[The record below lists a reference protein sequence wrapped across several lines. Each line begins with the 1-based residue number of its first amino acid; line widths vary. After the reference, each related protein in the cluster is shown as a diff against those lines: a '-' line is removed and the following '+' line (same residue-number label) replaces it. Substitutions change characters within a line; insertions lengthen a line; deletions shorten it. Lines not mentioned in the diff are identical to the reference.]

1 MKCPNC
7 GEELKQGYLYCEKC
21 GGEIHIVP
29 DFEPEIENSIIE
41 TLSAVAEELSP
52 ETPAPIGK
60 EEEDFVIESSKKV
73 GKRVFIALLFFAF
86 FVALVFRF
94 GFSKEVMTQDTRLEQ
109 LIAEAREEY
118 NQKNYKQAASTYEKI
133 LKSERKAEYLIYY
146 ADCLYEL
153 QEVDQALSNYYAAIE
168 IEPDNTMAYARI
180 IAMFEAD
187 EDYEEINRLLIASN
201 NETIQT
207 EFQNYMVLDPVFSY
221 SGGIYKKVIPLKITA
236 ATTGEVYYTLDGTD
250 PMKYGTLYT
259 SPVFLKSGSYHV
271 KAVYINNYGIC
282 SNVSEEKYEIEG
294 TRPEAPQIALQS
306 GQYTTPQMI
315 TVTVPQ
321 DCTVYYT
328 TDSSSPDENS
338 FIYGEPI
345 PMKEGVTNYHFIAI
359 SNEGVYSDVVARSYQ
374 LTIETV
380 LKAED
385 SVDRLKRRLIEIN
398 LIEDMDGS
406 LSYMSGKNIYVY
418 NSVQIIEDKIM
429 HVIFE
434 YYQEGDNYRN
444 MTGKIYCI
452 DVSNAFV
459 YKFVKDENGNEIL
472 EPV

>member
-7 GEELKQGYLYCEKC
+7 GEELKQGYLYCERC
-21 GGEIHIVP
+21 GEEIHIVP

-41 TLSAVAEELSP
+41 TLSAVAEEL
-52 ETPAPIGK
+52 APPLNEMVQT

-73 GKRVFIALLFFAF
+73 GKRVILALLFFAF
-86 FVALVFRF
+86 FAALVCRF
-94 GFSKEVMTQDTRLEQ
+94 GFSKEAMIQDSRLEQ
-109 LIAEAREEY
+109 QIAGAEQEY
-118 NQKNYKQAASTYEKI
+118 NQKNYKQAALAYEKI
-133 LKSERKAEYLIYY
+133 LKSERCAKHLISY

-153 QEVDQALSNYYAAIE
+153 NEIDQALSNYYAAIE
-168 IEPDNTMAYARI
+168 LEPDNTMAYARI
-180 IAMFEAD
+180 IAMYEAD
-187 EDYEEINRLLIASN
+187 EDYEEINRLLVACG
-201 NETIQT
+201 NEKIQT

-236 ATTGEVYYTLDGTD
+236 ATTGEIYYTLDGTD
-250 PMKYGTLYT
+250 PMKYGILYT

-282 SNVSEEKYEIEG
+282 SNITEAKYEIEG

-315 TVTVPQ
+315 TVTVP
-321 DCTVYYT
+321 DNCTVYYT

-345 PMKEGVTNYHFIAI
+345 PMKEGVTNYHFVAI
-359 SNEGVYSDVVARSYQ
+359 SSEGVYSDVVARSYQ
-374 LTIETV
+374 LKVETV

-385 SVDRLKRRLIEIN
+385 SVDRLKRRLRELN

-418 NSVQIIEDKIM
+418 NSIQIIDDKIM
-429 HVIFE
+429 HVIYE
-434 YYQEGDNYRN
+434 YYQEGNNFRN

-452 DVSNAFV
+452 DVSNGFV
-459 YKFVKDENGNEIL
+459 YKIIKDENGNEIL
-472 EPV
+472 DPV